1 VIKSS
6 VFSQANKVR
15 SATNKNVRQVAAKTQ
30 FKYALVFCIILVL
43 PAGILY
49 LNKVIPTHIFWGM
62 QIFALLIGFIHVWQM
77 GKRFG
82 WRNQYSFIQKLMLS
96 LIIVAVVMLVQSI
109 VVWFCHPVKDL
120 FLLFPTAS
128 LPFLFPLFAFS
139 VYDYSVAVPAPVYK
153 TWIYNSSIKLPDMD
167 SIDFNNSYV
176 LTFKLKK
183 NMDDFEYTLIKFKS
197 PLDRLTFGDLFY
209 LYVDEY
215 NEKHRDY
222 PIQYL
227 NKLNQPHEWI
237 FYIKPSKWWQSKK
250 YIDPSLTIRENKI
263 GENFV
268 IVSER
273 TN

>member
-1 VIKSS
+1 
-6 VFSQANKVR
+6 
-15 SATNKNVRQVAAKTQ
+15 
-30 FKYALVFCIILVL
+30 
-43 PAGILY
+43 
-49 LNKVIPTHIFWGM
+49 
-62 QIFALLIGFIHVWQM
+62 
-77 GKRFG
+77 
-82 WRNQYSFIQKLMLS
+82 
-96 LIIVAVVMLVQSI
+96 
-109 VVWFCHPVKDL
+109 
-120 FLLFPTAS
+120 
-128 LPFLFPLFAFS
+128 
-139 VYDYSVAVPAPVYK
+139 
-153 TWIYNSSIKLPDMD
+153 MD